1 MTTIAWIIMD
11 ESTKDAAEALNDLTA
26 AVEGRYVD
34 NPLSANLGLGVTI
47 YQQWVMPARILNAT
61 FYERWVEML
70 GSLPIRTIDS
80 DVLFLPEE

>member
-11 ESTKDAAEALNDLTA
+11 ENTKDTAEALNDGTA

-47 YQQWVMPARILNAT
+47 YQQWVMPARVLNAPL
-61 FYERWVEML
+61 YERWVPVL
-70 GSLPIRTIDS
+70 GALPIRTIDS
-80 DVLFLPEE
+80 DVLFIPED